1 MHSFAR
7 RGRKRSW
14 WRINKICRQIREKIG
29 SSFFFIARRRTIKKV
44 AVTKT
49 EVGQLSFQGNERERS
64 VLKGRMNLFQGRQS
78 GVAKK
83 GKQRS
88 LNEPFSKSVS
98 SVECDKVDFYW
109 RNWKMRSKQARIWL
123 MRAVYP
129 GHFLLRGYS
138 NRGLKVIVACIDA
151 LNMHRRI
158 TLWPS

>member
-1 MHSFAR
+1 MPEEGEKDPDDESTKSADKSE
-7 RGRKRSW
+7 KRSGAHFFH
-14 WRINKICRQIREKIG
+14 RKDKENNEKG
-29 SSFFFIARRRTIKKV
+29 

-98 SVECDKVDFYW
+98 SVECDKVDFY
-109 RNWKMRSKQARIWL
+109 
-123 MRAVYP
+123 
-129 GHFLLRGYS
+129 
-138 NRGLKVIVACIDA
+138 
-151 LNMHRRI
+151 
-158 TLWPS
+158 